1 MPQVTT
7 NLNYFN
13 YNMRIMLLKK
23 IKLAYKRKIMSRK
36 KSIFILSI
44 SHTLEVM
51 MTISLGDEG
60 DNDVI
65 KTHRDVIEQP
75 LLRCQTL
82 PVTEI
87 MPAFLFTVIM
97 KLRINNNNNM

>member
-36 KSIFILSI
+36 KIHFHFEHK
-44 SHTLEVM
+44 SHT
-51 MTISLGDEG
+51 
-60 DNDVI
+60 
-65 KTHRDVIEQP
+65 
-75 LLRCQTL
+75 
-82 PVTEI
+82 
-87 MPAFLFTVIM
+87 
-97 KLRINNNNNM
+97 

>member
-13 YNMRIMLLKK
+13 YMRIMLLKK

-36 KSIFILSI
+36 KIHFILSI
-44 SHTLEVM
+44 SHTLEV

>member
-44 SHTLEVM
+44 SHTLEV

>member
-51 MTISLGDEG
+51 TISLGDEG

-75 LLRCQTL
+75 LPRCQTL